1 MALKREIDDL
11 KGELKDASTPED
23 KRLLIRQLIT
33 ANTNRL
39 TGLET
44 RLPGLRSDL
53 RKLGKEG
60 EPFFAGCSCSCPYV
74 ILYCSFFPHSAI
86 YVAAC

>member
-1 MALKREIDDL
+1 MALKKEIDDL
-11 KGELKDASTPED
+11 KGELKNASTPED
-23 KRLLIRQLIT
+23 KRLIRQQIT

-60 EPFFAGCSCSCPYV
+60 EPFCAGCNCSCPDV

-86 YVAAC
+86 YVAPC